1 MHIPVSLTTTMMLPW
16 LIVLAFLTNGVHSL
30 SSPVAPKDL
39 AGVRFSLYPKV
50 KGEQSLKLAIKT
62 AVSGLSDLGLKVQA
76 DDVSS
81 VLLGPTES
89 LFEAMRVAFGRAC
102 RVEGEPH
109 VAMVCTFSANSG
121 QELPILPPRT
131 VETETWVEDANR
143 LPSRIACQFAVYP
156 LGSIKYQE
164 TMDQILGETRKSPVF
179 KDDKEYPFCYMLDG
193 DGLEVFD
200 VLQSSFGMAKKQCNH
215 VTMTVTL
222 TANKNAWKKE
232 IQ

>member
-1 MHIPVSLTTTMMLPW
+1 MCIPVSLTTTLMLPW
-16 LIVLAFLTNGVHSL
+16 LILAFLTNGVHSL

-39 AGVRFSLYPKV
+39 TGVRFSLYPKV

-81 VLLGPTES
+81 VLLGPTET

-109 VAMVCTFSANSG
+109 VAMVCTFSAKSG
-121 QELPILPPRT
+121 EELPILPLRT

-143 LPSRIACQFAVYP
+143 SPSRIACQFAIYP
-156 LGSIKYQE
+156 LGSTKYQE
-164 TMDQILGETRKSPVF
+164 TIDQILGEIRKSPVF

-193 DGLEVFD
+193 DGSEVFD
-200 VLQSSFGMAKKQCNH
+200 VLQSSFGIAHKQCDH
-215 VTMTVTL
+215 VTMTATL
-222 TANKNAWKKE
+222 TANKNAWKKDV
-232 IQ
+232 Q

>member
-1 MHIPVSLTTTMMLPW
+1 MLGPW
-16 LIVLAFLTNGVHSL
+16 LILAFLTNCVHSL

-39 AGVRFSLYPKV
+39 TGIRFSLYPKV
-50 KGEQSLKLAIKT
+50 KSDQSLKLAIKT

-81 VLLGPTES
+81 VLLGPTET
-89 LFEAMRVAFGRAC
+89 LFEAMRVVFGRAC

-109 VAMVCTFSANSG
+109 ISMVCTFSAKSG
-121 QELPILPPRT
+121 EELPVLPPRM

-143 LPSRIACQFAVYP
+143 LPSRIACQFAIYP
-156 LGSIKYQE
+156 LGSTNYQNTIDE
-164 TMDQILGETRKSPVF
+164 IVGETLKSPVF

-193 DGLEVFD
+193 DGPEVFD
-200 VLQSSFGMAKKQCNH
+200 VLQSSFGMAQKQCSH
-215 VTMTVTL
+215 VTMTATL

-232 IQ
+232 VQ